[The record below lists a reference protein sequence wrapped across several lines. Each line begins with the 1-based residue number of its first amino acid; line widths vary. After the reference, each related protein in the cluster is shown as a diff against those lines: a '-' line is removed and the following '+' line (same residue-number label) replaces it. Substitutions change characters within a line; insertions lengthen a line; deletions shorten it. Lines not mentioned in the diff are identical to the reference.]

1 MESQQTKRF
10 SLSDML
16 DTVMFLVEED
26 KADESQIPT
35 LNKDRL
41 LALMSFA
48 SVDHYRVRE
57 THVKF
62 NVPPLYALP
71 CYYFADETASEW
83 KNDETDSDWKNNKV
97 TMMADA
103 ISSYQA
109 CKDEETH
116 VKLNGPSSYAL
127 PCYFGDKTARVKL
140 NVPSSYA
147 LPCYFGDKTAREWK
161 NDETEANPDTSTY
174 RAAVFGENGEEEHW
188 RRMDADIEVPTK
200 RQTWEA
206 FGEND
211 EEYWR
216 RMITMDERLERE
228 NCRQQ
233 QAITLLRETNLRPAH
248 QNHDIG
254 DAIEKENTE
263 AQAMSQF
270 QPQTVLETPRQVQFG
285 RNRTVVIDDSLTTNR
300 ATRLPMPIL
309 QTPVETP
316 VPRTTAIEHEDR
328 QVMPEQALTGRRTI
342 RQRTPNVRQDPD
354 DFLDENASQWKINE
368 VAMMADTIS
377 SYQVW
382 KDEDLTEIYGLLAEL
397 DADQTA
403 QFFQPQAY
411 VSKKVSDPDTPT
423 YREAVFGENHQVVL
437 SSSDTMQS
445 KVFFEKTASEY
456 HWSLTCE
463 EVNIWMVGTQSRG
476 SVTRSSSGD
485 LTTSNKLRVNW
496 INRLYDAIMQTD
508 LGRSFEQNDFG
519 LIVDVWMVDTQSRG
533 SVTRSSSGDLTTS
546 GGRHS
551 VERECYEIKLGA
563 LKCYEIRFR
572 ALTMS
577 KSLRVT
583 RIYLVYLAIVRN

>member
-1 MESQQTKRF
+1 
-10 SLSDML
+10 
-16 DTVMFLVEED
+16 
-26 KADESQIPT
+26 
-35 LNKDRL
+35 
-41 LALMSFA
+41 
-48 SVDHYRVRE
+48 
-57 THVKF
+57 
-62 NVPPLYALP
+62 
-71 CYYFADETASEW
+71 
-83 KNDETDSDWKNNKV
+83 
-97 TMMADA
+97 
-103 ISSYQA
+103 
-109 CKDEETH
+109 
-116 VKLNGPSSYAL
+116 
-127 PCYFGDKTARVKL
+127 
-140 NVPSSYA
+140 
-147 LPCYFGDKTAREWK
+147 
-161 NDETEANPDTSTY
+161 
-174 RAAVFGENGEEEHW
+174 
-188 RRMDADIEVPTK
+188 
-200 RQTWEA
+200 
-206 FGEND
+206 
-211 EEYWR
+211 
-216 RMITMDERLERE
+216 
-228 NCRQQ
+228 
-233 QAITLLRETNLRPAH
+233 
-248 QNHDIG
+248 
-254 DAIEKENTE
+254 
-263 AQAMSQF
+263 
-270 QPQTVLETPRQVQFG
+270 
-285 RNRTVVIDDSLTTNR
+285 
-300 ATRLPMPIL
+300 
-309 QTPVETP
+309 
-316 VPRTTAIEHEDR
+316 
-328 QVMPEQALTGRRTI
+328 MPEQALTGRRTI

-476 SVTRSSSGD
+476 SVTRSSSGA

-546 GGRHS
+546 DGRHS